1 MRRLAEPTDPRP
13 TRMVSR
19 QVGVP
24 TTGVVGGPTAD
35 GPVRHQGKLATYHH
49 ALLCGHVYC
58 ELCFS
63 VSKESGMVKCPDCEV
78 SVYATDLSRQR
89 LQLHGILFPIGDFTI
104 FAKIYSL
111 VFNYTIHILVSE
123 LFQDSRSLQEIDAGL
138 RTADGNFE
146 RLKTAKKVELNKYIS
161 PSRYSFEESSRDA
174 QTIHVLSMGE
184 IPAYDT
190 LCLENEK
197 TEMLVKDYEAETLF
211 LQELDVQLE
220 RETMQFQEVAAALP
234 PKNITVVPHAMSSP
248 DVIIEEIIGDDQEI
262 FQTEHFKETN
272 RRRPFQKMM
281 MMPFGQRG
289 GSPELVFV
297 SHVINPCHFYV
308 RKYSQKKTAVVLEK
322 KLTLLCHS
330 KDSYPSPSDALELG
344 ARILV
349 NSKEK
354 GMWCRGT
361 VTELIP
367 LKRKS
372 EREPSGP
379 TKYNIYDVGVM
390 QVFLIDFG
398 NSEVL
403 IVSRIGDVPVVRPEH
418 IALQHSLVKDL
429 CSVIRKPNHHSE
441 AELKTIHPLALQ
453 CALKGIV
460 PPNSNEGW
468 GDDARTEFLR
478 MVKNKTVLMKV
489 FKEEGGVLIVDLQKP
504 PTNKITDD
512 MPVSLRDAL
521 VFMEL
526 ARFQTQLPSSPE
538 NMPLQYC
545 PPVLPQEMTEI
556 SIVVC
561 HVNCPSDFY
570 LQLTDSLDFLVLLKK
585 IEEIYKNEGEDNLEI
600 LCPVQG
606 QACIAKFEDGVWYRA
621 QVIGLSGHQEVQVRY
636 VDFGNTAKITLKDM
650 RKIKYEFLSTPEK
663 AISSKLAYV
672 EPCKGANEWSSK
684 AKERFEELTHE
695 KFMLCSVTG
704 ILQDNV
710 LSVELFESPNLPEK
724 LSSSINGQLVKEG
737 LASYVTGQIL
747 EDSYQ
752 NNEVWDPSLA
762 EILETE
768 TGETLNSKEIESLQN
783 EDLGLLP
790 NKELQVQISHVVSPN
805 KIFVQL
811 LSSENVLKSLQEK
824 MDVTYEYSKMEPV
837 QWENNMYCAVH
848 TRDLKQWRRG
858 QISKIVSENTVEVC
872 LYDFG
877 VKEMVNVT
885 HLRKLEEN
893 LKTTKPLALECS
905 LVDIRPTGG
914 SDRWTATACDT
925 ISYYLTGAVAN
936 IIIQVC
942 NTIWPLP
949 VKVFCKNEVGLFVDI
964 SEYLIKKGLAF
975 KKRRTH
981 KIKTSDAVLEKPLEV
996 SLEQECSPLNKLIP
1010 ETECTPNCSVSETE
1024 DTLSPSVLTEH
1035 QLKQQ
1040 VIVPRME
1047 MAYKPPVIPSMDAF
1061 QAIVSC
1067 IGDDGTI
1074 YIIPKSQESALNKLM
1089 DDLQNK
1095 FKCLGLLDPYC
1106 WKKGEVCVVRGS
1118 DTMWYRGKVIEM
1130 VGGAIRVQY
1139 LDHGYVEKIPQCHL
1153 YPTML
1158 YVDIPP
1164 FCIPCQLYSA
1174 VPIGN
1179 FWQEDA
1185 IGLLRELLTKRVVKM
1200 QIQKQPD
1207 DPWGKVLVDLY
1218 FDGMSLSFFMA
1229 HHKHCTV
1236 KELLESEAHLILVFV
1251 QGLLLPEVETSVLP
1265 PYTYPSLPVPGE
1277 HFPIKVK
1284 HLISPNEVYISFSP
1298 PEPLNQQ
1305 SDTDSGVS
1313 CDSDIESMDQVLK
1326 HCNKNIASIPFLTD
1340 FRTEM
1345 PCLAEYNDGFWYRA
1359 KLIFIKEFDPLAIIV
1374 EFVDYGSTVKLP
1386 TSRLRQIPS
1395 QLMKY
1400 PAQTLK
1406 VLLSGFKPALYDAEK
1421 DRIHYCPEWSMEA
1434 LWAMINCLEGKQLY
1448 ASSLEDLGEV
1458 SVSTD
1463 EEASPLH
1470 KRPQQE
1476 LETQPW
1482 GWGEIGGWEG
1492 G

>member
-1 MRRLAEPTDPRP
+1 LQTLPTL
-13 TRMVSR
+13 MVLSSIHR
-19 QVGVP
+19 
-24 TTGVVGGPTAD
+24 
-35 GPVRHQGKLATYHH
+35 
-49 ALLCGHVYC
+49 
-58 ELCFS
+58 S
-63 VSKESGMVKCPDCEV
+63 VSVMTLTFVLRYSG
-78 SVYATDLSRQR
+78 RQR
-89 LQLHGILFPIGDFTI
+89 MPCGTVHSLKRKLH
-104 FAKIYSL
+104 A
-111 VFNYTIHILVSE
+111 E
-123 LFQDSRSLQEIDAGL
+123 LMRNTNKYI
-138 RTADGNFE
+138 ADIQ
-146 RLKTAKKVELNKYIS
+146 TAKKCIEEKRNILDGAMKMAREFKVTPSLRTYCNFDQYIS

-248 DVIIEEIIGDDQEI
+248 DVIIEEIIGDDQESELV
-262 FQTEHFKETN
+262 FTLLFLFWRLEHNTVGLQ
-272 RRRPFQKMM
+272 PYC
-281 MMPFGQRG
+281 
-289 GSPELVFV
+289 SPELVFV

-737 LASYVTGQIL
+737 LASYVTGYTKSPAT
-747 EDSYQ
+747 E

-936 IIIQVC
+936 IIIQETD
-942 NTIWPLP
+942 TIWPLP

-975 KKRRTH
+975 KKRRYKAFFK
-981 KIKTSDAVLEKPLEV
+981 KILLFHCQIFLE
-996 SLEQECSPLNKLIP
+996 LIP
-1010 ETECTPNCSVSETE
+1010 Y
-1024 DTLSPSVLTEH
+1024 VLTEH

-1236 KELLESEAHLILVFV
+1236 KEAHLILVFV

-1284 HLISPNEVYISFSP
+1284 HLISPNERF
-1298 PEPLNQQ
+1298 
-1305 SDTDSGVS
+1305 
-1313 CDSDIESMDQVLK
+1313 
-1326 HCNKNIASIPFLTD
+1326 FL
-1340 FRTEM
+1340 TEM

-1448 ASSLEDLGEV
+1448 ASSLVTASLARQ
-1458 SVSTD
+1458 SVFLAEGDMYPSDPTDQCIESGLRQNFESTSAVLCVTT
-1463 EEASPLH
+1463 ASYFIRALV
-1470 KRPQQE
+1470 K
-1476 LETQPW
+1476 
-1482 GWGEIGGWEG
+1482 
-1492 G
+1492 